1 MTILAKRLKEA
12 RLNAKLTQERLGI
25 LAGID
30 EASASS
36 RMNHYEK
43 GKHAPDYSIV
53 KKIAEV
59 LGVPASYF
67 YVEDD
72 ELAGLILIFTKLPK
86 EEREKAIGIVKSF
99 LG

>member
-12 RLNAKLTQERLGI
+12 RLNAKLTQERLGV

-59 LGVPASYF
+59 LNIPASYF

-72 ELAGLILIFTKLPK
+72 ELAKLIIIFTKLPK
-86 EEREKAIGIVKSF
+86 EDREKAFNIVKSF
-99 LG
+99 IG